1 MYFMPLNYIP
11 RIIKMVNITF
21 LLFAKLKKNHQNTI
35 KKKLNKIF
43 QNQISSTVPS
53 VQF

>member
-21 LLFAKLKKNHQNTI
+21 LLFAKLKKKSSEYN
-35 KKKLNKIF
+35 KKKTK
-43 QNQISSTVPS
+43 
-53 VQF
+53 